1 MKSVSTNLLVITLIS
16 LTVVSGCRAQ
26 QKVWS
31 VRMAESIMKTY
42 PDSIVVK
49 AAGEVTAAKPKRPAV
64 WNYEYGVLL
73 TSFRQLEKE
82 TGNRIYYDYSKK
94 IIDHFVNT
102 DGTIRTYDLTE
113 FNIDH
118 ITPGRI
124 VLWLYQETKNEKYKK
139 AAELL
144 HEQLIW
150 QPRTKEGGYW
160 HKLRYPYQ
168 MWLDGL
174 YMGETF
180 AAEYASVFKED
191 KKFDDIANQFI
202 LMEKYSRDSKS
213 GLLYHAYDESKK
225 QQWANPITGL
235 APNFWGRGMGWYGMA
250 LVDVLDHFPKDHPK
264 RKELIT
270 ILQRYAEAVKNIQ
283 DPATGVWYQVL
294 DQGTRKGNYL
304 EASVSCM
311 FTYALAKGVRMNYLD
326 KNYSA
331 VVKKGFDGILNNF
344 VETDEQ
350 GLIHLTKVV
359 SVGGLGGNPYRD
371 GSFEYYISEPL
382 RTDDLKGVGPFIQ
395 AAIEVEL
402 ITK

>member
-1 MKSVSTNLLVITLIS
+1 MKKIIFLTITLL
-16 LTVVSGCRAQ
+16 LTVGCRAQ
-26 QKVWS
+26 QKTWGE
-31 VRMAESIMKTY
+31 RMAETIMTTY

-49 AAGEVTAAKPKRPAV
+49 AMGEVSSAKPKRPAV

-73 TSFRQLEKE
+73 TSFKQLREQ
-82 TGNRIYYDYSKK
+82 TGNKVYYDYSKK
-94 IIDHFVNT
+94 IIDHFIRP
-102 DGTIRTYDLTE
+102 DGSIRTYDLTE

-124 VLWLYQETKNEKYKK
+124 VLWLYTETKEEKYKK
-139 AAELL
+139 AVDLL
-144 HEQLIW
+144 HEQLLW

-180 AAEYASVFKED
+180 AAEYSVLFNDK
-191 KKFDDIANQFI
+191 KKFDDIVNQFI
-202 LMEKYSRDSKS
+202 LMEKYARDQKT
-213 GLLYHAYDESKK
+213 GLFYHAWDESKK
-225 QQWANPITGL
+225 QRWADPATGL

-250 LVDVLDHFPKDHPK
+250 LVDVLDYFPKDHPK
-264 RKELIT
+264 RKDLIA
-270 ILQRYAEAVKNIQ
+270 ILQRFATAVKNYQ
-283 DPATGVWYQVL
+283 DPQSGVWWQVL
-294 DQGTRKGNYL
+294 DKGTKPGNYL
-304 EASVSCM
+304 EASVSSM
-311 FTYALAKGVRMNYLD
+311 FTYALAKGTRLGYID
-326 KNYSA
+326 KSFGA
-331 VVKKGFDGILNNF
+331 VAQKGFDGVVKNF
-344 VETDEQ
+344 IETDAQ

-395 AAIEVEL
+395 ASIEIEL
-402 ITK
+402 IKK